1 MIKNANPKK
10 RGKKHALKKARK
22 LEKTEAELL
31 ELSFR
36 HAEKNDKPRRSS
48 EDKHSLLID
57 DLYFEFCDVK
67 NYPLFSFLARHNL
80 DNFVKTFM
88 SSEDLFI
95 KMDSSINI
103 RNFGKLTE
111 NQLQ

>member
-22 LEKTEAELL
+22 LEKTKAELL
-31 ELSFR
+31 ELSFQ
-36 HAEKNDKPRRSS
+36 HAEKNDKPRCSI
-48 EDKHSLLID
+48 EDNHSLLID

-67 NYPLFSFLARHNL
+67 NYPLFSFLTRHNL

-95 KMDSSINI
+95 KMDSSIKKHEFKQI
-103 RNFGKLTE
+103 
-111 NQLQ
+111 